1 MNCISILLKYLMS
14 LDLKS
19 INNEQLSRIYCDRA
33 SGQSDV
39 IYDINK
45 AGAYRSIVPKFYR
58 HICLALQHWSRD
70 DSISEVVDQ
79 WLYFAFPWKHVS
91 DGRATSLLSDEW
103 YLNYLDL

>member
-1 MNCISILLKYLMS
+1 MSCISALLKYLVS

-19 INNEQLSRIYCDRA
+19 INNEQVSRIYCDRA

-45 AGAYRSIVPKFYR
+45 AGAYKAIVPKLYR

-79 WLYFAFPWKHVS
+79 WLYFAFPWKHQQN
-91 DGRATSLLSDEW
+91 GRSSTAVTDEW
-103 YLNYLDL
+103 